1 MPYLS
6 NFVLYNKNAKY
17 SIAEYH
23 VFPPGDLAD
32 DGAPVGMA
40 QLRRQRDKAA
50 YPVEGD
56 ESPVAPGEP
65 LQGRSVLGD
74 ISRERAGGRG

>member
-1 MPYLS
+1 M
-6 NFVLYNKNAKY
+6 VLYNKNAKY

-65 LQGRSVLGD
+65 LQGRRVLRD
-74 ISRERAGGRG
+74 ICRERAGSARWSFNVM

>member
-23 VFPPGDLAD
+23 VFPSGDLAD
-32 DGAPVGMA
+32 DGTPVGAA
-40 QLRRQRDKAA
+40 QLCRQRNKAA
-50 YPVEGD
+50 YTVEGD

-74 ISRERAGGRG
+74 ISRERAGRSG